1 MFGGLEGSSLINTI
15 SSEIGPAIK
24 ALSDAGIITRQG
36 AVVDHQESTV
46 EYQFHMK
53 LGDLASR
60 SQIQD
65 QLLRK
70 IQGLTQGGITFDN
83 AIGAWGFGLPL
94 NEDLTKL
101 GIISFEGD
109 KVRISLSDMVNKVQ
123 SNLAVVSVK
132 MNVPMP
138 IREALLTVHFSQNTK
153 KTELISESYFEVGL
167 DYANLWLG
175 SFDSFEVKNIA
186 WTFNLLVMEESIESA
201 VPQALKKRIFD
212 ALRKVS
218 IGDKNA
224 MRFLAE
230 ISRSFAGFAN
240 QDTADRLRRMISLDQ
255 SARAEVVDIIPTLES
270 YEFGGLSLPVL
281 LPGKVAIRLRGSVPQ
296 GEKVMTGNLRLDLK
310 AFNNLIQDIALD
322 AERSTKRIEF

>member
-1 MFGGLEGSSLINTI
+1 M
-15 SSEIGPAIK
+15 
-24 ALSDAGIITRQG
+24 
-36 AVVDHQESTV
+36 
-46 EYQFHMK
+46 
-53 LGDLASR
+53 
-60 SQIQD
+60 
-65 QLLRK
+65 
-70 IQGLTQGGITFDN
+70 
-83 AIGAWGFGLPL
+83 
-94 NEDLTKL
+94 TKL

>member
-1 MFGGLEGSSLINTI
+1 
-15 SSEIGPAIK
+15 
-24 ALSDAGIITRQG
+24 
-36 AVVDHQESTV
+36 
-46 EYQFHMK
+46 
-53 LGDLASR
+53 
-60 SQIQD
+60 
-65 QLLRK
+65 
-70 IQGLTQGGITFDN
+70 
-83 AIGAWGFGLPL
+83 
-94 NEDLTKL
+94 
-101 GIISFEGD
+101 
-109 KVRISLSDMVNKVQ
+109 
-123 SNLAVVSVK
+123 
-132 MNVPMP
+132 
-138 IREALLTVHFSQNTK
+138 
-153 KTELISESYFEVGL
+153 
-167 DYANLWLG
+167 
-175 SFDSFEVKNIA
+175 
-186 WTFNLLVMEESIESA
+186 MEESIESA